1 MKIKNFLILVNL
13 FVMTVFLGMFYY
25 IYVQQKKE
33 LVKVI
38 SNDIFQTLNNVSYS
52 FSKVMN
58 NNSDYMILK
67 PILDRKSTSDFFD
80 GFILA
85 TSDDRVLF
93 KSGDMS
99 LKIPQPDKIQYN
111 LNKIGLNTLLHKK
124 AYVIT
129 IKYYNNNKFK
139 TLKLYLFPSKDYLEK
154 VFTYL
159 KIKYIVLFVLV
170 LIFFVFVLRSVYKL
184 VIVNPLLKLKQYA
197 DKRTTKPEKFL
208 IYEFNDIKETLAE
221 TFNALNEYIE
231 KLKISAITDPLT
243 RLKNRNY
250 LNKYLIKLINENQK
264 FALVFIDIDNFKDI
278 NDFFGHSV
286 GDEIIIEIS
295 AILAKHIKNGEIVAR
310 IGGDEFVIVFQEYK
324 NNEELLKRLN
334 LLLDSLNRT
343 WTIHNQTISTTVSMG
358 VAEFPKTAKSVE
370 ELLKFADIA
379 LYEAKNRGKNKYVIF
394 DEKLKQDVNK
404 EIEIKTTMNKAL
416 ENNEFELFYQGKFD
430 INEKIIGCEAL
441 IRWNRNGKVISPA
454 DFIPIAE
461 KSGFIIKLGNWVM
474 QEVVKTQKEWENTP
488 LKNLRISFNV
498 SPVQFRSDSFLND
511 LKKCFKDTNRKLFE
525 MEITESVFIQ
535 EREKAKKIIE
545 EIRRYGLKI
554 SLDDFGTGY
563 SSLSFLREF
572 EIDVLKVDKSFVD
585 EIYSEEGKIYVQT
598 ILNMAEN
605 LHLETI
611 AEGVE
616 TRKQFEILKS
626 LGCEYYQGYYF
637 AKPLP
642 KDEFEKFAK
651 SHLS

>member
-99 LKIPQPDKIQYN
+99 LKIPQPEKIQYN

-129 IKYYNNNKFK
+129 IQYYKNNKFK